1 MSGNEKIEY
10 KLILLGNSAV
20 GKTSLFKKITTGEFY
35 EKNIS
40 TIGMDRRTIQLDL
53 EVKEKGVPI
62 TRSFDIALVD
72 TAGQERFKSITKTY
86 YKESDG
92 ILLIYDVTNRE
103 SFEQLK
109 IWIDSIYDSL
119 GHSDNSKYLIILI
132 GNKIDLIGE
141 DGKVRE
147 VKEEEAETKCNE
159 NKMLWGGEC
168 SAKTFS
174 DTELL
179 DLIKKY
185 VLEVYKKVGPK
196 IVNQQIVKKIAEK
209 KPQKRRK
216 CIFL

>member
-1 MSGNEKIEY
+1 MSGNDKIEY

-62 TRSFDIALVD
+62 TKSFDIALVD

-119 GHSDNSKYLIILI
+119 GHSDN
-132 GNKIDLIGE
+132 
-141 DGKVRE
+141 
-147 VKEEEAETKCNE
+147 
-159 NKMLWGGEC
+159 
-168 SAKTFS
+168 
-174 DTELL
+174 
-179 DLIKKY
+179 
-185 VLEVYKKVGPK
+185 
-196 IVNQQIVKKIAEK
+196 
-209 KPQKRRK
+209 
-216 CIFL
+216 